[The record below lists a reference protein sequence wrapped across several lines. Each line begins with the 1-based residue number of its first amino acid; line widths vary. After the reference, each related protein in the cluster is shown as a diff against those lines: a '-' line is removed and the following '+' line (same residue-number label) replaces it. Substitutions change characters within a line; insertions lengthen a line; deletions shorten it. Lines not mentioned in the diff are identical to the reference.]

1 VPEELKERVLSED
14 EVREFN
20 DALRKEIEN
29 EGSKVYVAVT
39 AICTRIK
46 RHKSC
51 LLWLRWQGKRRS
63 MRLFKFAKR
72 NGI

>member
-39 AICTRIK
+39 AIYK
-46 RHKSC
+46 NK
-51 LLWLRWQGKRRS
+51 K
-63 MRLFKFAKR
+63 A
-72 NGI
+72 